1 MPSGVIKFFNVDKGH
16 GVVQA
21 NYDNEEIFFHYS
33 EYRNPSSL
41 NAHLQAGDHVTYQ
54 IAVSETGIEAI
65 NLQKISS
72 ESENLSQI
80 NSKKKVVGY
89 NFLD

>member
-1 MPSGVIKFFNVDKGH
+1 MPSGVIKFFNVDKGY

-33 EYRNPSSL
+33 EYRNPKSL
-41 NAHLQAGDHVTYQ
+41 SAHLETGDHVTYK

-65 NLQKISS
+65 NLQKINS

-80 NSKKKVVGY
+80 NSKKKAVDY

>member
-1 MPSGVIKFFNVDKGH
+1 MPSGVIKFFNVDKGY

-41 NAHLQAGDHVTYQ
+41 NAHLQAGDNVTYQ

-65 NLQKISS
+65 NLQKITD

-80 NSKKKVVGY
+80 NSKMKTVGY

>member
-1 MPSGVIKFFNVDKGH
+1 MPSGVIKFFNVDKGY

-41 NAHLQAGDHVTYQ
+41 NAHLQEGDNVTYQ
-54 IAVSETGIEAI
+54 IAFSETGIEAI
-65 NLQKISS
+65 NLQKITD

-80 NSKKKVVGY
+80 NPKIKTVGY